1 MIGQSSYREVA
12 APTTTV
18 DGAGDNPVGELQ
30 ELAQKR
36 LLSPPQYEITSV
48 RGPPHDREFVCN
60 VKLGRITK
68 RGTGKSK
75 KKAKCNAAM
84 KMMQAV
90 DVTSLS
96 QEDLD
101 CPWEEEDGDA
111 LMDSSKSAY
120 ADLKKGKKIPTLTP
134 FVSRKISSFYTQLK
148 NASGKKLNRLHT
160 TSLNTPASNF
170 CQLLQEIAE
179 EQCFEVTYVDLQEL
193 SYKGHR
199 QCLVQLSTMP
209 VAVCHGSGPTS
220 DECHANAAHNALQ
233 YLKIMTKKA

>member
-1 MIGQSSYREVA
+1 MVSDFKYSAWVHSDDEDSSEERAKHNGSRTVLNRMIGQSSYREVA

-68 RGTGKSK
+68 RG
-75 KKAKCNAAM
+75 
-84 KMMQAV
+84 
-90 DVTSLS
+90 
-96 QEDLD
+96 
-101 CPWEEEDGDA
+101 
-111 LMDSSKSAY
+111 
-120 ADLKKGKKIPTLTP
+120 
-134 FVSRKISSFYTQLK
+134 
-148 NASGKKLNRLHT
+148 
-160 TSLNTPASNF
+160 
-170 CQLLQEIAE
+170 
-179 EQCFEVTYVDLQEL
+179 
-193 SYKGHR
+193 HR

-220 DECHANAAHNALQ
+220 DECHVNAAHNALQ